1 MRCRCTTRWFFRC
14 VGFLRRPCKRDF
26 TILLFDT
33 YIYAYIYY
41 MHISPR
47 AEADMAMREEGSEHQ
62 EEAKPIPPHPTSG
75 EHQTR
80 ELIMPQPPRRRPP
93 RGPEAHDLAPTLA
106 AGVADPQDHSEVGS
120 WSWGNVVGA
129 TVPVSCG
136 GGALD
141 PSPRFLLARPGPLG
155 VSTASVL
162 PSMYLLYCTYFTAS
176 KADNPI
182 GQSPPPPIPQYLP
195 PSLSLYIPRSRPP
208 SPGPLCNLC
217 AFGVSRTWSPPPHDP
232 HHRYTLHDCFRTHF
246 SPPTGASPAATPP
259 RSVLA
264 VLGAILN

>member
-47 AEADMAMREEGSEHQ
+47 AEADMAMKEEGSEHQ

-141 PSPRFLLARPGPLG
+141 PSPRFLLSRPGPLG

-162 PSMYLLYCTYFTAS
+162 PSMYCTFFTAS
-176 KADNPI
+176 TADNPI
-182 GQSPPPPIPQYLP
+182 GQSPPFHSISLP
-195 PSLSLYIPRSRPP
+195 PPLSLYIYHALVPHPRV
-208 SPGPLCNLC
+208 LC
-217 AFGVSRTWSPPPHDP
+217 ATSVHLVYLAPGHLPLTILTTDTHYTTASAHTFRLPRGLLLPPP
-232 HHRYTLHDCFRTHF
+232 LHAPF
-246 SPPTGASPAATPP
+246 SQFSAPF
-259 RSVLA
+259 
-264 VLGAILN
+264 